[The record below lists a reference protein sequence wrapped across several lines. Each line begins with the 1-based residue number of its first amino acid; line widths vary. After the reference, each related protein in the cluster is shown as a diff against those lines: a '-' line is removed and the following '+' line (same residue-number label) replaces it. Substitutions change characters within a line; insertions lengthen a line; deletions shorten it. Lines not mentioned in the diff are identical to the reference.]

1 MNPSDAKPTHED
13 APPGDKEEATGLP
26 WFRTWR
32 GVYVFVFGSF
42 IVWIALL
49 LALTMIYS

>member
-1 MNPSDAKPTHED
+1 MNLPETNAET
-13 APPGDKEEATGLP
+13 PPDSREEATGLP

-42 IVWIALL
+42 LLWVALL
-49 LALTMIYS
+49 LALTVLYS